1 MSAIIH
7 LMGRVTRDPV
17 MQQGKNNG
25 TEYISLDLATS
36 QRSQN
41 AQNNP
46 ENPYESVFYQCYLNK
61 HLAER
66 LSKAGVKKGT
76 CLYIYGDLELH
87 PFVYSQGQ
95 RAGQAGSG
103 AKINVR
109 DWQFCLSNK
118 SEGDAGGNQAGAPSY
133 NGGAATPGAGGYPNP
148 GPQNGGYQNPAG
160 TAQGGAYPANGNAAG
175 NRNYPG
181 GSNPS
186 GGAAIPMAAM
196 AMRMGTVIILMLVTA
211 IQVPTTRITEMALQA
226 IQMEAATWATARSL
240 RTEEPRKAVLTR
252 QTPLHRMV
260 RLETRCTSSREGMPS
275 TARHRRRADLPGTGL
290 PISRKAWPHSFPSLH
305 NFRITRL
312 WSLPATAAPAD
323 HFTKGIACLRLNT
336 AVPFLQIIFKRNLF
350 I

>member
-17 MQQGKNNG
+17 MQQGRNNG

-103 AKINVR
+103 ARINVR

-118 SEGDAGGNQAGAPSY
+118 SEGDAGGNQAGAPPY
-133 NGGAATPGAGGYPNP
+133 NGGAATPGAGGYQTS

-160 TAQGGAYPANGNAAG
+160 AAQGGAYN
-175 NRNYPG
+175 
-181 GSNPS
+181 
-186 GGAAIPMAAM
+186 
-196 AMRMGTVIILMLVTA
+196 
-211 IQVPTTRITEMALQA
+211 
-226 IQMEAATWATARSL
+226 
-240 RTEEPRKAVLTR
+240 
-252 QTPLHRMV
+252 
-260 RLETRCTSSREGMPS
+260 C
-275 TARHRRRADLPGTGL
+275 
-290 PISRKAWPHSFPSLH
+290 FP
-305 NFRITRL
+305 
-312 WSLPATAAPAD
+312 
-323 HFTKGIACLRLNT
+323 
-336 AVPFLQIIFKRNLF
+336 
-350 I
+350 

>member
-17 MQQGKNNG
+17 MQQGRNNG

-76 CLYIYGDLELH
+76 CLYIYGELELH

-103 AKINVR
+103 ARINVR

-118 SEGDAGGNQAGAPSY
+118 SEGDTGGNQAGTPPY
-133 NGGAATPGAGGYPNP
+133 NGSATTPGSGGYQTS

-160 TAQGGAYPANGNAAG
+160 AAQGGVYPANGNATG
-175 NRNYPG
+175 NGNYPG

-186 GGAAIPMAAM
+186 GGGSYPNGGNGNANGNGNYSNAGNGNAGASYPNGGSNMGNGPQPANGGAPQGGSYQANAPAQNSAA
-196 AMRMGTVIILMLVTA
+196 GN
-211 IQVPTTRITEMALQA
+211 
-226 IQMEAATWATARSL
+226 QMYQQQRGNAQYG
-240 RTEEPRKAVLTR
+240 
-252 QTPLHRMV
+252 QTPPQGGFAGDGF
-260 RLETRCTSSREGMPS
+260 TNIPEGMASQLPF
-275 TARHRRRADLPGTGL
+275 TA
-290 PISRKAWPHSFPSLH
+290 
-305 NFRITRL
+305 
-312 WSLPATAAPAD
+312 
-323 HFTKGIACLRLNT
+323 
-336 AVPFLQIIFKRNLF
+336 
-350 I
+350 

>member
-66 LSKAGVKKGT
+66 LLKAGVRKGT
-76 CLYIYGDLELH
+76 CLYIYGELELH

-95 RAGQAGSG
+95 RSGQAGSG

-118 SEGDAGGNQAGAPSY
+118 PEGETGGNQAGAPPY
-133 NGGAATPGAGGYPNP
+133 NGGAATPGSGGYQNP
-148 GPQNGGYQNPAG
+148 GPQNSGYQNPAG
-160 TAQGGAYPANGNAAG
+160 AAQGGAYPAGGNAAG
-175 NRNYPG
+175 NANYPG
-181 GSNPS
+181 GNNLS
-186 GGAAIPMAAM
+186 GGGSYPNGGNGNANGNYSNAGNGNADANYPNNGNGAVGGSYPNGGSNMGSGPQPANGGAPQGGSYQANTTAQNGSVGNQMYQRQGGNTQYGQSSGGFAGDGFANIP
-196 AMRMGTVIILMLVTA
+196 
-211 IQVPTTRITEMALQA
+211 
-226 IQMEAATWATARSL
+226 
-240 RTEEPRKAVLTR
+240 
-252 QTPLHRMV
+252 
-260 RLETRCTSSREGMPS
+260 EGMASQLPF
-275 TARHRRRADLPGTGL
+275 TA
-290 PISRKAWPHSFPSLH
+290 
-305 NFRITRL
+305 
-312 WSLPATAAPAD
+312 
-323 HFTKGIACLRLNT
+323 
-336 AVPFLQIIFKRNLF
+336 
-350 I
+350 

>member
-1 MSAIIH
+1 MSVIIH
-7 LMGRVTRDPV
+7 LMGRVTKDPV
-17 MQQGKNNG
+17 MQQGRNNG

-118 SEGDAGGNQAGAPSY
+118 SEGDAGGNQAGGSY
-133 NGGAATPGAGGYPNP
+133 SNGGSNMGNSPQPANGGAP
-148 GPQNGGYQNPAG
+148 
-160 TAQGGAYPANGNAAG
+160 QGGSYQSNAPAQNRSVGNQMYQQQDRNTQYGQQQGGFAG
-175 NRNYPG
+175 DGFTN
-181 GSNPS
+181 
-186 GGAAIPMAAM
+186 IP
-196 AMRMGTVIILMLVTA
+196 
-211 IQVPTTRITEMALQA
+211 
-226 IQMEAATWATARSL
+226 
-240 RTEEPRKAVLTR
+240 
-252 QTPLHRMV
+252 
-260 RLETRCTSSREGMPS
+260 EGMASQLPF
-275 TARHRRRADLPGTGL
+275 TA
-290 PISRKAWPHSFPSLH
+290 
-305 NFRITRL
+305 
-312 WSLPATAAPAD
+312 
-323 HFTKGIACLRLNT
+323 
-336 AVPFLQIIFKRNLF
+336 
-350 I
+350 

>member
-1 MSAIIH
+1 MSVIIH
-7 LMGRVTRDPV
+7 LMGRVTKDPV
-17 MQQGKNNG
+17 MQQGRNNG

-118 SEGDAGGNQAGAPSY
+118 SEGDAGGNQAGAPPY
-133 NGGAATPGAGGYPNP
+133 NGGAATPGAGGYQNP
-148 GPQNGGYQNPAG
+148 DPQNGGYQNPTG
-160 TAQGGAYPANGNAAG
+160 STQGDAYPANGNAAG
-175 NRNYPG
+175 NGNYPG
-181 GSNPS
+181 GNYPNGGNANGTGNYSNAGNGNAGISYPNGGNNMGNGPQPAN
-186 GGAAIPMAAM
+186 GGAPQ
-196 AMRMGTVIILMLVTA
+196 GCSY
-211 IQVPTTRITEMALQA
+211 QA
-226 IQMEAATWATARSL
+226 NPPAQNGSAGNQMYQQ
-240 RTEEPRKAVLTR
+240 PRGNAQYG
-252 QTPLHRMV
+252 QTPPQGGFAGDGF
-260 RLETRCTSSREGMPS
+260 TNIPEGMASQLPF
-275 TARHRRRADLPGTGL
+275 TA
-290 PISRKAWPHSFPSLH
+290 
-305 NFRITRL
+305 
-312 WSLPATAAPAD
+312 
-323 HFTKGIACLRLNT
+323 
-336 AVPFLQIIFKRNLF
+336 
-350 I
+350 

>member
-1 MSAIIH
+1 MSVIIH
-7 LMGRVTRDPV
+7 LMGRVTKDPV
-17 MQQGKNNG
+17 MQQGRNNG

-118 SEGDAGGNQAGAPSY
+118 SEGDAVGNQAGAPPY
-133 NGGAATPGAGGYPNP
+133 NGGAATPGAGGYQNP
-148 GPQNGGYQNPAG
+148 GPQNGSYQNPAG
-160 TAQGGAYPANGNAAG
+160 AAQGGAYPANGNAAG
-175 NRNYPG
+175 NGNYPG

-186 GGAAIPMAAM
+186 GGGSYPNGGNGNANGNGNYSNAGNGNAGASYPNNGNGAAGGSYSNGGSNMGNSPQPANGGAPQGGSYQANAPAQNRSVGNQMYQQQDRNTPYGQQQGGFAGDGFTNIP
-196 AMRMGTVIILMLVTA
+196 
-211 IQVPTTRITEMALQA
+211 
-226 IQMEAATWATARSL
+226 
-240 RTEEPRKAVLTR
+240 
-252 QTPLHRMV
+252 
-260 RLETRCTSSREGMPS
+260 EGMASQLPF
-275 TARHRRRADLPGTGL
+275 TA
-290 PISRKAWPHSFPSLH
+290 
-305 NFRITRL
+305 
-312 WSLPATAAPAD
+312 
-323 HFTKGIACLRLNT
+323 
-336 AVPFLQIIFKRNLF
+336 
-350 I
+350 

>member
-7 LMGRVTRDPV
+7 LMGRVTKDPV
-17 MQQGKNNG
+17 MQQGRNNG

-109 DWQFCLSNK
+109 DWQFCLSDK
-118 SEGDAGGNQAGAPSY
+118 SEGDAGGNQVGAP
-133 NGGAATPGAGGYPNP
+133 
-148 GPQNGGYQNPAG
+148 
-160 TAQGGAYPANGNAAG
+160 
-175 NRNYPG
+175 PG
-181 GSNPS
+181 GLKSYREHDFTS
-186 GGAAIPMAAM
+186 IVESM
-196 AMRMGTVIILMLVTA
+196 VIKRQDA
-211 IQVPTTRITEMALQA
+211 QA
-226 IQMEAATWATARSL
+226 EYESRL
-240 RTEEPRKAVLTR
+240 RELEE
-252 QTPLHRMV
+252 
-260 RLETRCTSSREGMPS
+260 
-275 TARHRRRADLPGTGL
+275 
-290 PISRKAWPHSFPSLH
+290 SRK
-305 NFRITRL
+305 TR
-312 WSLPATAAPAD
+312 T
-323 HFTKGIACLRLNT
+323 RM
-336 AVPFLQIIFKRNLF
+336 R
-350 I
+350 

>member
-17 MQQGKNNG
+17 MQQGRNNG

-76 CLYIYGDLELH
+76 CLYIYGELELH

-103 AKINVR
+103 ARINVR

-118 SEGDAGGNQAGAPSY
+118 PEGDAGGNQAGTPPY
-133 NGGAATPGAGGYPNP
+133 NGGAATPGAGGYQTS

-160 TAQGGAYPANGNAAG
+160 AAQGGVYPANGNATG
-175 NRNYPG
+175 NGNYPG

-186 GGAAIPMAAM
+186 GGGSYPNGGNGNANGNGNYSNAGNGNAGASYPNGGSNMGNGPQPANGGAPQGGSYQANAPAQNSAA
-196 AMRMGTVIILMLVTA
+196 GN
-211 IQVPTTRITEMALQA
+211 
-226 IQMEAATWATARSL
+226 QMYQQQRGN
-240 RTEEPRKAVLTR
+240 VQYG
-252 QTPLHRMV
+252 QTPPQGGFAGDGF
-260 RLETRCTSSREGMPS
+260 TNIPEGMASQLPF
-275 TARHRRRADLPGTGL
+275 TA
-290 PISRKAWPHSFPSLH
+290 
-305 NFRITRL
+305 
-312 WSLPATAAPAD
+312 
-323 HFTKGIACLRLNT
+323 
-336 AVPFLQIIFKRNLF
+336 
-350 I
+350 

>member
-1 MSAIIH
+1 MSVIIH
-7 LMGRVTRDPV
+7 LMGRVTKDPV
-17 MQQGKNNG
+17 MQQGRNNG

-118 SEGDAGGNQAGAPSY
+118 SEGDAGGNQAGAPPY

-160 TAQGGAYPANGNAAG
+160 AAQGGAYPANGNAAG
-175 NRNYPG
+175 NGNYSG
-181 GSNPS
+181 GGNPS
-186 GGAAIPMAAM
+186 GGGSYPNGGNGTANGGAPQDSSYQANAPAQNGMDRIRWKPDVPAAGKERP
-196 AMRMGTVIILMLVTA
+196 V
-211 IQVPTTRITEMALQA
+211 
-226 IQMEAATWATARSL
+226 W
-240 RTEEPRKAVLTR
+240 
-252 QTPLHRMV
+252 
-260 RLETRCTSSREGMPS
+260 PS
-275 TARHRRRADLPGTGL
+275 TAAGRFCRRRVYQHPGRHGFTA
-290 PISRKAWPHSFPSLH
+290 RHSVS
-305 NFRITRL
+305 
-312 WSLPATAAPAD
+312 PAFSKREAP
-323 HFTKGIACLRLNT
+323 
-336 AVPFLQIIFKRNLF
+336 
-350 I
+350 

>member
-76 CLYIYGDLELH
+76 CLYIYGELELH

-118 SEGDAGGNQAGAPSY
+118 PEGDAGGNQAGAPPY

-160 TAQGGAYPANGNAAG
+160 AAQGGAYPTNGNAAG
-175 NRNYPG
+175 NGNYSG

-186 GGAAIPMAAM
+186 GGGSYSNGGNGNANGNGNYSNAGNGNSGANYPNNGNGAAGYPNGGSN
-196 AMRMGTVIILMLVTA
+196 MGNGPQPA
-211 IQVPTTRITEMALQA
+211 NGGAPQGGSYQA
-226 IQMEAATWATARSL
+226 NAPAQNSSSRNQMYQQQRGNAQYG
-240 RTEEPRKAVLTR
+240 
-252 QTPLHRMV
+252 QTPPQGGFAGDGF
-260 RLETRCTSSREGMPS
+260 TNIPEGMASQLPF
-275 TARHRRRADLPGTGL
+275 TA
-290 PISRKAWPHSFPSLH
+290 
-305 NFRITRL
+305 
-312 WSLPATAAPAD
+312 
-323 HFTKGIACLRLNT
+323 
-336 AVPFLQIIFKRNLF
+336 
-350 I
+350 